1 MKTTAEK
8 PRRAADANRMAGKSG
23 ARPAA
28 SLDRHPAADAQ
39 QTLQALADASAR
51 GRQAAAMRATV
62 HASPRMIAQRKGIE
76 NAFGDTAQRMAPEEE
91 EPMQGKLMQLMGPEE
106 EELLQG
112 KLLQR
117 MAPEEE
123 ELLQGKFAQRMSL
136 EEEEPLQGRFASMPA
151 QLQPEAKEN
160 RTGMPDHLKAGV
172 ENLAGMDMSDV
183 RVNYNSPKPAALN
196 AHAYAQGT
204 DIHLAPGQERHLP
217 HEAWHVVQQRQ
228 GRVRATMQMAGT
240 PVNDD
245 AGLEHEADVMGAK
258 AAARRSR

>member
-1 MKTTAEK
+1 MKTTAQK
-8 PRRAADANRMAGKSG
+8 PQRAASTTRMAGKSG
-23 ARPAA
+23 ERSTT
-28 SLDRHPAADAQ
+28 SLDHRPAADAQ

-51 GRQAAAMRATV
+51 GRQAVAMRATV
-62 HASPRMIAQRKGIE
+62 HTSPRMIAQRKGIE
-76 NAFGDTAQRMAPEEE
+76 NAFGDAVQRMSLEEE
-91 EPMQGKLMQLMGPEE
+91 EPM
-106 EELLQG
+106 QG

-136 EEEEPLQGRFASMPA
+136 EEEEPLQGKFASTPL
-151 QLQPEAKEN
+151 QLKPETENN
-160 RTGMPDHLKAGV
+160 RTGMPDHLKAGM

-183 RVNYNSPKPAALN
+183 RVSYNSPKPAALN

-217 HEAWHVVQQRQ
+217 HEAWHVVQQKQ

>member
-1 MKTTAEK
+1 MKSTAEK
-8 PRRAADANRMAGKSG
+8 PRRAADAPRMAGKSG

-51 GRQAAAMRATV
+51 GRQAAALRATV

-76 NAFGDTAQRMAPEEE
+76 SAFGDTAQRMAPEEE
-91 EPMQGKLMQLMGPEE
+91 EPM
-106 EELLQG
+106 QG

-151 QLQPEAKEN
+151 QLHPEAKEN

-172 ENLAGMDMSDV
+172 ESLAGMDMSDV
-183 RVNYNSPKPAALN
+183 RVSYNSPKPAALN

-217 HEAWHVVQQRQ
+217 HEAWHVAQQKQ
-228 GRVRATMQMAGT
+228 GRVHATMQMAGT